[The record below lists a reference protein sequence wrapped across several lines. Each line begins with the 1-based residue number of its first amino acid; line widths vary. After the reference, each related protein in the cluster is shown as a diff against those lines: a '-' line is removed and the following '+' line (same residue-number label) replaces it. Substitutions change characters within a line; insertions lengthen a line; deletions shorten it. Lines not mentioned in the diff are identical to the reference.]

1 VSRNKR
7 GPKSKPVQRNE
18 NPPQRNENPAQQNE
32 NSAQRNPN
40 SLFSKK
46 GNIIKWISLGSAVTQ
61 A

>member
-1 VSRNKR
+1 MKIRRNEMKIRRNK
-7 GPKSKPVQRNE
+7 K
-18 NPPQRNENPAQQNE
+18 E

-40 SLFSKK
+40 SIFSKK